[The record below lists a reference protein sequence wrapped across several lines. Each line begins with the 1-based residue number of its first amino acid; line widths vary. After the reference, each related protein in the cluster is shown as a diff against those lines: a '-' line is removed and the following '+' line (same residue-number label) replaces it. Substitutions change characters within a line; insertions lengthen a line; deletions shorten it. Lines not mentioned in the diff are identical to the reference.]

1 MRIDDA
7 ALRNGLERVAR
18 VNRDTDEVDLV
29 KLRDAPR
36 RLLQMDESVRQ
47 PRQVPPATGVE
58 EQDVPNDR
66 WGKGPG
72 RLVVQQM
79 LLGLRPA
86 RYHDADRPT
95 SLMDMMELQL
105 DKFEAS
111 EETWV

>member
-1 MRIDDA
+1 M
-7 ALRNGLERVAR
+7 NERKSI
-18 VNRDTDEVDLV
+18 RDNISMVSGNLAKYLWRWESKN
-29 KLRDAPR
+29 KLCLD
-36 RLLQMDESVRQ
+36 
-47 PRQVPPATGVE
+47 G
-58 EQDVPNDR
+58 R